1 MAVAVRAPLPQVP
14 GGTGATPLLRETLG
28 KSPNTH
34 RPGFLRGTDGG
45 LDQLWLRGHTFPG
58 FRERVHILLGPCLC
72 VLTMKHV
79 SVVVFPRLP
88 SRPQTSCVGRS
99 LALSLQVPVLR

>member
-1 MAVAVRAPLPQVP
+1 MAVAVWAPLPQVP

-45 LDQLWLRGHTFPG
+45 LDQL
-58 FRERVHILLGPCLC
+58 
-72 VLTMKHV
+72 
-79 SVVVFPRLP
+79 
-88 SRPQTSCVGRS
+88 
-99 LALSLQVPVLR
+99 